1 METDRKILL
10 TDREYPRRLLEIP
23 QAPKQL
29 YVRGKLPEEGV
40 PSVAVI
46 GARDCSYYGQ
56 EVAKRLGRLFG
67 ENGIQVISGMARGI
81 DGIGQQA
88 ALQAGGS
95 SFAVLGCGA
104 DICYPRQNQDLYDR
118 LCKQGGVISEYEWG
132 TPPRAGYFPPRNR
145 IVSGLADAV
154 IVVEAR
160 KKSGTLITVDMALE
174 QGKEVYAVPGRLV
187 DDLSSGCN
195 YLIKNGAGILL
206 DMEEFMEELWKQYRL
221 KRGGMLQAGGRWTE
235 SGQTEEKQ
243 TEDERMEGKKTEGK
257 NSEEKRTEDKQGED
271 KNGKEKR
278 TEDKQKEDKKGED
291 KNGKEK
297 RTEDKQRE
305 DKNRKEKRTEDK
317 QREDKNRKEKRTE
330 DKQIGKQKAEKK
342 PEGVEQIDSL
352 RIKRVRELSRGM
364 GVETGKKAE
373 MYEEIYMALEE
384 NPLSVEEIEQ
394 RLVWQQKQRRREKNE
409 QERAENQKCT
419 GKLKN
424 TENQDDTENQKS
436 RESRE
441 ERIMTG
447 CLMRLCMD
455 GFAVQVSPGYFA
467 RRVRD

>member
-56 EVAKRLGRLFG
+56 EVAKRLGKLFG

-243 TEDERMEGKKTEGK
+243 TEDERREGKKTEGK
-257 NSEEKRTEDKQGED
+257 NSE
-271 KNGKEKR
+271 
-278 TEDKQKEDKKGED
+278 
-291 KNGKEK
+291 
-297 RTEDKQRE
+297 
-305 DKNRKEKRTEDK
+305 EKRTEDK

-352 RIKRVRELSRGM
+352 RIKRVRELGRGM

-409 QERAENQKCT
+409 QERAESQECAE
-419 GKLKN
+419 KLKN

>member
-317 QREDKNRKEKRTE
+317 Q
-330 DKQIGKQKAEKK
+330 IGKQKAEKK

-364 GVETGKKAE
+364 GGEAEKKAE

-394 RLVWQQKQRRREKNE
+394 RIVWQQERRRREKGE
-409 QERAENQKCT
+409 QESAENRKNTEKQESTESQECT

-436 RESRE
+436 GKSRE

>member
-206 DMEEFMEELWKQYRL
+206 DMEEFMEELWKQYRM

-257 NSEEKRTEDKQGED
+257 NSE
-271 KNGKEKR
+271 
-278 TEDKQKEDKKGED
+278 
-291 KNGKEK
+291 
-297 RTEDKQRE
+297 
-305 DKNRKEKRTEDK
+305 EKRTEDK

-364 GVETGKKAE
+364 GGEAEKKAE

-436 RESRE
+436 RKSRE

>member
-257 NSEEKRTEDKQGED
+257 NSEEKRTEDKQ
-271 KNGKEKR
+271 
-278 TEDKQKEDKKGED
+278 
-291 KNGKEK
+291 
-297 RTEDKQRE
+297 
-305 DKNRKEKRTEDK
+305 
-317 QREDKNRKEKRTE
+317 REDKNRKEKRTE

-342 PEGVEQIDSL
+342 PEGVEQIDSM

-364 GVETGKKAE
+364 GGEAEKKAE

-394 RLVWQQKQRRREKNE
+394 RLVWQQKQRRREKSE
-409 QERAENQKCT
+409 QERAESQECT
-419 GKLKN
+419 EKQKN
-424 TENQDDTENQKS
+424 TENKNGTESGK
-436 RESRE
+436 SRE

>member
-195 YLIKNGAGILL
+195 FLIKNGAGILL

-221 KRGGMLQAGGRWTE
+221 KRGGMPQAGGRWTE

-271 KNGKEKR
+271 KN
-278 TEDKQKEDKKGED
+278 
-291 KNGKEK
+291 
-297 RTEDKQRE
+297 
-305 DKNRKEKRTEDK
+305 
-317 QREDKNRKEKRTE
+317 RKEKRTE

-364 GVETGKKAE
+364 GGEAEKKAE

-394 RLVWQQKQRRREKNE
+394 RLVWQQKQRRREKSE
-409 QERAENQKCT
+409 QERAESQECT
-419 GKLKN
+419 EKQKN
-424 TENQDDTENQKS
+424 TENKNGTESGK
-436 RESRE
+436 SRE

>member
-221 KRGGMLQAGGRWTE
+221 KRGGMPQAGGRWTE

-271 KNGKEKR
+271 KN
-278 TEDKQKEDKKGED
+278 
-291 KNGKEK
+291 
-297 RTEDKQRE
+297 
-305 DKNRKEKRTEDK
+305 
-317 QREDKNRKEKRTE
+317 RKEKRTE

-364 GVETGKKAE
+364 GGEAEKKAE

-394 RLVWQQKQRRREKNE
+394 RLVWQQKQRRREKSE
-409 QERAENQKCT
+409 QERAESQECT
-419 GKLKN
+419 EKQKN
-424 TENQDDTENQKS
+424 TENKNGTESGK
-436 RESRE
+436 SRE

>member
-278 TEDKQKEDKKGED
+278 TEDKQ
-291 KNGKEK
+291 
-297 RTEDKQRE
+297 
-305 DKNRKEKRTEDK
+305 
-317 QREDKNRKEKRTE
+317 
-330 DKQIGKQKAEKK
+330 IGKQKAEKK

-364 GVETGKKAE
+364 GGEAEKKAE

-436 RESRE
+436 GKSRE

>member
-243 TEDERMEGKKTEGK
+243 TEDERREDKNRKEKRTKDKQKEDKKGEDKNGK
-257 NSEEKRTEDKQGED
+257 EKRTEDKQGED

-317 QREDKNRKEKRTE
+317 Q
-330 DKQIGKQKAEKK
+330 IGKQKAEKK

-364 GVETGKKAE
+364 GVGTGKKAE

-394 RLVWQQKQRRREKNE
+394 RLVWQQKQRRREKSE
-409 QERAENQKCT
+409 QERAESQECT
-419 GKLKN
+419 EKQKN
-424 TENQDDTENQKS
+424 TENKNGTESEK
-436 RESRE
+436 SRE

>member
-29 YVRGKLPEEGV
+29 YVKGRLPEEGM
-40 PSVAVI
+40 PSVAII

-132 TPPRAGYFPPRNR
+132 TPPRAGNFPPRNR

-206 DMEEFMEELWKQYRL
+206 DMEEFMEELWKQYRI

-235 SGQTEEKQ
+235 SAWIEEKQ
-243 TEDERMEGKKTEGK
+243 TEDKQR
-257 NSEEKRTEDKQGED
+257 EEKKA
-271 KNGKEKR
+271 
-278 TEDKQKEDKKGED
+278 ED

-305 DKNRKEKRTEDK
+305 EKK
-317 QREDKNRKEKRTE
+317 AEDKNREEKRTE
-330 DKQIGKQKAEKK
+330 DKQIGKRKTVKK
-342 PEGVEQIDSL
+342 PGEEEQIDSL

-364 GVETGKKAE
+364 GGEAEKKAE

-394 RLVWQQKQRRREKNE
+394 RLVWQQKQRRREKSE
-409 QERAENQKCT
+409 QERAESQECT
-419 GKLKN
+419 EKQKN
-424 TENQDDTENQKS
+424 TENQDGTKCQKGG
-436 RESRE
+436 ESRE
-441 ERIMTG
+441 ERIITG
-447 CLMRLCMD
+447 CLMRLCME
-455 GFAVQVSPGYFA
+455 GVAVQVSPGYFA

>member
-10 TDREYPRRLLEIP
+10 ADREYPRRLLEIP

-206 DMEEFMEELWKQYRL
+206 DMEEFMEELWKQYRM

-257 NSEEKRTEDKQGED
+257 NSEEKRTEDKQ
-271 KNGKEKR
+271 
-278 TEDKQKEDKKGED
+278 KEDKKGED
-291 KNGKEK
+291 KNG
-297 RTEDKQRE
+297 
-305 DKNRKEKRTEDK
+305 KEKRTEDK

-364 GVETGKKAE
+364 GGEAEKKAE

-394 RLVWQQKQRRREKNE
+394 RLVWQQKQRRREKSE
-409 QERAENQKCT
+409 QERAESQECTEKQKNIENKNGT
-419 GKLKN
+419 ESGK
-424 TENQDDTENQKS
+424 
-436 RESRE
+436 SRE

>member
-206 DMEEFMEELWKQYRL
+206 DMEEFMEELWKQYRM

-235 SGQTEEKQ
+235 SGQTDEKQ

-278 TEDKQKEDKKGED
+278 TEDKQ
-291 KNGKEK
+291 
-297 RTEDKQRE
+297 
-305 DKNRKEKRTEDK
+305 
-317 QREDKNRKEKRTE
+317 
-330 DKQIGKQKAEKK
+330 IGKQKAEKK

-364 GVETGKKAE
+364 GGEAEKKAE

>member
-206 DMEEFMEELWKQYRL
+206 DMEEFMEELWKQYRM

-257 NSEEKRTEDKQGED
+257 NSE
-271 KNGKEKR
+271 
-278 TEDKQKEDKKGED
+278 
-291 KNGKEK
+291 
-297 RTEDKQRE
+297 
-305 DKNRKEKRTEDK
+305 EKRTEDK

-364 GVETGKKAE
+364 GGEAEKKAE

-394 RLVWQQKQRRREKNE
+394 RLVWQQKQRRREKSE
-409 QERAENQKCT
+409 QERAESQECT
-419 GKLKN
+419 EKQKN
-424 TENQDDTENQKS
+424 TENKNGTESGK
-436 RESRE
+436 SRE

-447 CLMRLCMD
+447 CLMRLCMY

>member
-235 SGQTEEKQ
+235 SGQTE
-243 TEDERMEGKKTEGK
+243 DERMEGKKTEGK

-271 KNGKEKR
+271 KNG
-278 TEDKQKEDKKGED
+278 
-291 KNGKEK
+291 
-297 RTEDKQRE
+297 
-305 DKNRKEKRTEDK
+305 
-317 QREDKNRKEKRTE
+317 KEKRTE

-364 GVETGKKAE
+364 GGEAEKKAE

-436 RESRE
+436 GKSRE

>member
-257 NSEEKRTEDKQGED
+257 NSEEKRTEDKQGKD
-271 KNGKEKR
+271 KNG
-278 TEDKQKEDKKGED
+278 
-291 KNGKEK
+291 
-297 RTEDKQRE
+297 
-305 DKNRKEKRTEDK
+305 KEKRTEDK

-364 GVETGKKAE
+364 GGEAEKKAE

-394 RLVWQQKQRRREKNE
+394 RLVWQQKQRRREKSE
-409 QERAENQKCT
+409 QERAESQECT
-419 GKLKN
+419 EKQKN
-424 TENQDDTENQKS
+424 TENKNGTESGK
-436 RESRE
+436 SRE

>member
-132 TPPRAGYFPPRNR
+132 TPPRTGYFPPRNR

-221 KRGGMLQAGGRWTE
+221 KRGGMPQAGGRWTE

-271 KNGKEKR
+271 KN
-278 TEDKQKEDKKGED
+278 
-291 KNGKEK
+291 
-297 RTEDKQRE
+297 
-305 DKNRKEKRTEDK
+305 
-317 QREDKNRKEKRTE
+317 RKEKRTE

-364 GVETGKKAE
+364 GGEAEKKAE

-394 RLVWQQKQRRREKNE
+394 RLVWQQKQRRREKSE
-409 QERAENQKCT
+409 QERAESQECT
-419 GKLKN
+419 EKQKN
-424 TENQDDTENQKS
+424 TENKNGTESGK
-436 RESRE
+436 SRE

>member
-221 KRGGMLQAGGRWTE
+221 KRGGMLLAGGRWTE

-257 NSEEKRTEDKQGED
+257 NSEEKRTEDKQGKD

-278 TEDKQKEDKKGED
+278 TEDKQGKD
-291 KNGKEK
+291 KNG
-297 RTEDKQRE
+297 
-305 DKNRKEKRTEDK
+305 KEKRTEDK

-394 RLVWQQKQRRREKNE
+394 RLVWQQKQRRREKSE
-409 QERAENQKCT
+409 QERAESQECT
-419 GKLKN
+419 EKQKN

-436 RESRE
+436 RKSRE

>member
-257 NSEEKRTEDKQGED
+257 NSEEKRTEDKQ
-271 KNGKEKR
+271 
-278 TEDKQKEDKKGED
+278 
-291 KNGKEK
+291 
-297 RTEDKQRE
+297 
-305 DKNRKEKRTEDK
+305 
-317 QREDKNRKEKRTE
+317 REDKNRKEKRTE

-364 GVETGKKAE
+364 GGEAEKKAE

-394 RLVWQQKQRRREKNE
+394 RLVWQQKQRRREKSE
-409 QERAENQKCT
+409 QERAESQECT
-419 GKLKN
+419 EKQKN
-424 TENQDDTENQKS
+424 TENKNGTESGK
-436 RESRE
+436 SRE

>member
-221 KRGGMLQAGGRWTE
+221 KRGGMLQVGGRWTE